1 MTITKNQNGTALE
14 IALEGRLD
22 TMTAPEL
29 ETELK
34 GSRDGAE
41 SLVLDL
47 SKLEYISS
55 SGLRAV
61 VAAYKKMNGALT
73 VRNASEG
80 VMSIVKT
87 TGIDK
92 RIKFE

>member
-1 MTITKNQNGTALE
+1 MTISKTLNGSEAV
-14 IALEGRLD
+14 IAVAGWLD
-22 TMTAPEL
+22 TQASPEL
-29 ETELK
+29 LAELDRLEE
-34 GSRDGAE
+34 GVT
-41 SLVLDL
+41 SLVLDF

-73 VRNASEG
+73 VKNASEG